1 MRDKKVYYILIN
13 DLIHQKNMATVNRCT
28 KEQVLKCDKTNIIIG
43 SYIVLQWLL
52 RIQYHILNNG
62 QNNHTEDQSE
72 NKELQQYYKPI
83 RPNIYSTLYPI
94 SVEYTIYQMCMGH
107 SPGDC

>member
-43 SYIVLQWLL
+43 SYIVLQW
-52 RIQYHILNNG
+52 
-62 QNNHTEDQSE
+62 
-72 NKELQQYYKPI
+72 
-83 RPNIYSTLYPI
+83 
-94 SVEYTIYQMCMGH
+94 
-107 SPGDC
+107 